1 MHSLKYLWISLC
13 VYIFNSG
20 AVLPV
25 YLSSV
30 FMSMEAQDNYNLCRY
45 IYNIIIIRMSICLG
59 WGGGGRLTCNAQY
72 AINVHTHVHVHIMQ

>member
-1 MHSLKYLWISLC
+1 MQFPEISMDFSMRI
-13 VYIFNSG
+13 YIFNSG

-59 WGGGGRLTCNAQY
+59 GGGGGGRLTRNAR
-72 AINVHTHVHVHIMQ
+72 